1 MTIRRKLYTT
11 FGGCL
16 LIVAALCVINI
27 IAVQREHS
35 ARASSQHAF
44 EVAQASE
51 GIRFQMM
58 QNRQLLSNYL
68 LSGSTAESNS
78 LTDGMAKLQDATHK
92 TGEKTGNDQQRST
105 LQRLSDSERE
115 WENNFARPLVDK

>member
-44 EVAQASE
+44 EVAQAS
-51 GIRFQMM
+51 GSIRFQMM

-68 LSGSTAESNS
+68 LSGSTGEANS
-78 LTDGMAKLQDATHK
+78 LTEGMAKLQESISK
-92 TGEKTGNDQQRST
+92 TAEKTGVD
-105 LQRLSDSERE
+105 LQKTS
-115 WENNFARPLVDK
+115 